1 MIRGIR
7 IFVVVIACLM
17 VVCRAKAQVG
27 LSANALIYS
36 TDDGTPVIDSA
47 TQFNIKHIVIEGN
60 RRTRQATILRE
71 LSFQEGDEY
80 ALNVLVEKFTDSKQQ
95 LMNTGMFR
103 SVIVALK
110 SLQGF
115 DVYVSITVVERWYI
129 YPIPFIRVVDR
140 NFNEWVVKQGMN
152 LSRVNYGIKLTH
164 NNTTGRNDKLELYFV
179 NGFTKQVAIRYNNLF
194 LDKQMKWALDF
205 NVAWGKN
212 HEVAYNTIND
222 KQVAY
227 KNNDEFVQ
235 SFLRTGVQV
244 SYRRAIKTKHTF
256 GFGYSYDNVDDTL
269 FHMNPTYSHQKKV
282 VRYPEL
288 SYTMRHNN
296 VDFLPYPKE
305 GYIAELGLVKKGFNP
320 HINLWQMTAKASA
333 YWPLNDKYIFNLR
346 LAGVLKAPFR
356 QTYITKQLMG
366 YGDIYMQGYEY
377 NVIDGVAGGYGKAV
391 LARQMINTVFRI
403 PSKKIERL
411 NHLPAAL
418 YMKVYGNVG
427 YVHDPKPGFNQLKNR
442 MLYSSGIGLDFVLL
456 TNFVFKLE
464 YSFNG
469 FGQKGIYLHHRDHF

>member
-1 MIRGIR
+1 MRGFR
-7 IFVVVIACLM
+7 FFVALLTCLCACS
-17 VVCRAKAQVG
+17 AKAQVA
-27 LSANALIYS
+27 LTANALIYS
-36 TDDGTPVIDSA
+36 TEDGMAITDSA
-47 TQFNIKHIVIEGN
+47 SQFTIKHIVITGN
-60 RRTRQATILRE
+60 NRTREATILRE

-80 ALNVLVEKFTDSKQQ
+80 ALNILVDKFAETKQQ

-103 SVIVALK
+103 SVIVSLK
-110 SLQGF
+110 SLQGY

-152 LSRVNYGIKLTH
+152 LNRVNYGIKLTH

-179 NGFTKQVAIRYNNLF
+179 NGFTKQVAVRYNNLF
-194 LDKQMKWALDF
+194 LDKAMKWALDF

-235 SFLRTGVQV
+235 SFLRTGIQV

-256 GFGYSYDNVDDTL
+256 GFSYHYDNVDDTL
-269 FHMNPTYSHQKKV
+269 FHMNPSYSRQNKV
-282 VRYPEL
+282 IRYPEL
-288 SYTMRHNN
+288 SYTLRHNN
-296 VDFLPYPKE
+296 VDFIPYPKK
-305 GYIAELGLVKKGFNP
+305 GYIGEVGLVKRGFNP
-320 HINLWQMTAKASA
+320 QLNLWQLTTKGSA

-346 LAGVLKAPFR
+346 LVGVLKAPFR
-356 QTYITKQLMG
+356 QSYITKHLMG
-366 YGDIYMQGYEY
+366 YGDMYMQGYEY
-377 NVIDGVAGGYGKAV
+377 NVIDGVAGGYGKVV
-391 LARQMINTVFRI
+391 LARQLINTAVRI

-411 NHLPAAL
+411 NHMPIAVYA
-418 YMKVYGNVG
+418 KTYGNMG
-427 YVHDPKPGFNQLKNR
+427 YVYDPKPGYNQLKNR
-442 MLYSSGIGLDFVLL
+442 VLYSSGVGLDFVLL

-464 YSFNG
+464 YSFNQ